1 MAMIIGLS
9 VVALTTIA
17 GGILSNADELRS
29 LNNKSR
35 YAGYYGY

>member
-9 VVALTTIA
+9 VLGLTTIA
-17 GGILSNADELRS
+17 GGILSNADELRR

>member
-1 MAMIIGLS
+1 MIIGLS
-9 VVALTTIA
+9 VLGLTTIA
-17 GGILSNADELRS
+17 GGILSNADELRR